1 MLIYRSANSITQT
14 FLIIKPWINASWQ
27 HCLFSSISYN
37 TTFLDRNLSFIRFT
51 KEKGTTT
58 LLLKDQFLLISKPA
72 KQRSLIQ
79 IILPLD
85 ICTHYYYVILHRLHL
100 ISLKFDLP
108 NGIQLFC
115 FPDAH
120 YWSPN
125 NEESLE
131 HFLVLTDPDGT
142 RRFAYSRRIL
152 DMPLAYCILTSKQS
166 KLYPMVNNF
175 QCQCC
180 QLCYLPFSINK

>member
-1 MLIYRSANSITQT
+1 MILYN
-14 FLIIKPWINASWQ
+14 IN
-27 HCLFSSISYN
+27 
-37 TTFLDRNLSFIRFT
+37 
-51 KEKGTTT
+51 
-58 LLLKDQFLLISKPA
+58 
-72 KQRSLIQ
+72 
-79 IILPLD
+79 
-85 ICTHYYYVILHRLHL
+85 L

-120 YWSPN
+120 YWSAN

-180 QLCYLPFSINK
+180 QLCYLPFSMNKQILEELEKQHGISDESMQEMIRLLCAQTFPQSNKDPIFLSHSGKIVKSIKR